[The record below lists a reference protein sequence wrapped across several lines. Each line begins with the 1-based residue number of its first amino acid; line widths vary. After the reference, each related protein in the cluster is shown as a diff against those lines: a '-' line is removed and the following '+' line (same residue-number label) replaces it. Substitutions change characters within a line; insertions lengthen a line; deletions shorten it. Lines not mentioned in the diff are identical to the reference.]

1 MRVPPVRK
9 FVRSVGKFNVEHST
23 QQYAINQL
31 SIINTVSKKYRN
43 KERILN
49 DESDIFCNLK
59 KLFQVKEL
67 VHITLKVILHGGK
80 VQHVLQL

>member
-1 MRVPPVRK
+1 MRLPPVRK
-9 FVRSVGKFNVEHST
+9 VYPFVRSVGKFNVEHST

-49 DESDIFCNLK
+49 DESDIFCNLR

-67 VHITLKVILHGGK
+67 VHITLR
-80 VQHVLQL
+80 

>member
-23 QQYAINQL
+23 QQYAINL
-31 SIINTVSKKYRN
+31 SMINTVSKKYRN

-67 VHITLKVILHGGK
+67 VHIILKVILHGGK
-80 VQHVLQL
+80 VQHFLQL